1 MCGRFYIDD
10 DLKEDLDKMLVEL
23 NEKIKAAKNFHAGEI
38 APSEYAA
45 VLVNDLEHAE
55 LMEWGYP
62 GFGKQ
67 KIIFNAR
74 SETALQKPMFEQG
87 FLQNRCL
94 IPVSGFYEWDKSKRK
109 FYFRQ
114 KQGEIMYL
122 GAIWDRFEGERRFT
136 ILTREADKEMEVVH
150 HRMPVIIEKEKCHLW
165 MDSLKDAKRMV
176 YTKQPDIYG
185 KPAKERATKKQ
196 PEYEQ
201 IHIFNTFNL

>member
-1 MCGRFYIDD
+1 MCGRFYIDE
-10 DLKEDLDKMLVEL
+10 DLKEDLDKMLGEL
-23 NEKIKAAKNFHAGEI
+23 NEKIRAAKNFHAGEI
-38 APSEYAA
+38 APTDCAA

-62 GFGKQ
+62 GFGRQ

-74 SETALQKPMFEQG
+74 SETALQKPMFEHG

-94 IPVSGFYEWDKSKRK
+94 IPVSGFYEWDKGRQK

-114 KQGEIMYL
+114 KDEGIMYL
-122 GAIWDRFEGERRFT
+122 GAIWDRFEGGKRFT
-136 ILTREADKEMEVVH
+136 ILTREADEEMEPVH
-150 HRMPVIIEKEKCHLW
+150 HRMPVIIKKEKRFLW
-165 MDSLKDAKRMV
+165 MDSLQEAKRMV
-176 YTKQPDIYG
+176 YAKQPDIYG
-185 KPAKERATKKQ
+185 KPAKEMAKEEQ